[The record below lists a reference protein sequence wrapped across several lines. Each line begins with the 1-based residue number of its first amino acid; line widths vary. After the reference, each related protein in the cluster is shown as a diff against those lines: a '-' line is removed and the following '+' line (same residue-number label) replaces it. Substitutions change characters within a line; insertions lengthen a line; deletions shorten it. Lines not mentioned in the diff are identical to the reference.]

1 MVLDEYV
8 TFRNIIYR
16 EGDETEA
23 TSTPYDEE
31 LYSSHSIY
39 RSPEAPGK
47 LNAA

>member
-16 EGDETEA
+16 EGDETLS

-47 LNAA
+47 LNSA